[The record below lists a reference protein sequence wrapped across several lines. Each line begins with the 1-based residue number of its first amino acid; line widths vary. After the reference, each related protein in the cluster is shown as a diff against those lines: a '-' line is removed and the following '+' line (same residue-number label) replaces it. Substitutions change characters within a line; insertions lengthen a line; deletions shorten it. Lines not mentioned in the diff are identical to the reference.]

1 MVFPAVTPPKKP
13 KSMKPSKA
21 LLLTLVTSIM
31 SINTP
36 VRASDVDDILK
47 EINGDSKKSSSSES
61 SSTGSSSSQ
70 NTTLKRTSSDS
81 EGVGSSSLPSSEAP
95 KPKKKAVV
103 KQAAP
108 RPQAP
113 QQPSITVWNPRD
125 KLPKDV
131 TGQGVAGN
139 FVIYGSSS
147 DGNVILIPAE
157 DASNPFAR
165 QYWIVNR
172 AYNGGP
178 DALVPMGQRELIQIP
193 RNQPLIFVG
202 RGPLPGVYNVQEQ

>member
-1 MVFPAVTPPKKP
+1 MKTPT
-13 KSMKPSKA
+13 A

-31 SINTP
+31 SITTT

-47 EINGDSKKSSSSES
+47 EISGDSKKSSSSES
-61 SSTGSSSSQ
+61 SSTSSSSSQ

-81 EGVGSSSLPSSEAP
+81 EGGGYSSSSSSDAP

-131 TGQGVAGN
+131 SGQGVAGN
-139 FVIYGSSS
+139 FVIQGSSS
-147 DGNVILIPAE
+147 EGTLILVPAE
-157 DASNPFAR
+157 DADNPFAR
-165 QYWIVNR
+165 QYWVVNR
-172 AYNGGP
+172 NYAGGSP
-178 DALVPMGQRELIQIP
+178 NVLVPMGQREMVQVSP
-193 RNQPLIFVG
+193 SQPLIFIG
-202 RGPLPGVYNVQEQ
+202 RGILPGVYNVQAQ

>member
-1 MVFPAVTPPKKP
+1 
-13 KSMKPSKA
+13 MKTSTA
-21 LLLTLVTSIM
+21 LLLSLVTSIM
-31 SINTP
+31 SINTT

-47 EINGDSKKSSSSES
+47 EISGDSKKSSSSES
-61 SSTGSSSSQ
+61 SSASSSNGQ
-70 NTTLKRTSSDS
+70 NTTLKRTSSNSD
-81 EGVGSSSLPSSEAP
+81 GGGSSSSSSSDAP
-95 KPKKKAVV
+95 KPRKKAVV
-103 KQAAP
+103 RQVAP
-108 RPQAP
+108 PQQAP

-139 FVIYGSSS
+139 FVVYGSNTE
-147 DGNVILIPAE
+147 GCIILIPAE

-178 DALVPMGQRELIQIP
+178 NALVPMGQRELIQIP
-193 RNQPLIFVG
+193 RNQPLIFIG
-202 RGPLPGVYNVQEQ
+202 RGILPGVYNVQAQ